1 MNIYIIVKYDSPP
14 KYNRRSSRSF
24 YLAKELLKFGHQV
37 TLITSDSNHLGKF
50 PDSQDIYNYEI
61 IEEVKLCWVKTKKYS
76 KTASMS
82 RVLSWLDFVRK
93 LFKLNVSK
101 MDRPDV
107 VMVSTLPLSLILY
120 GYYLKKKFN
129 AFLIFDVRDIWP
141 LVLMECGNFSKYH
154 PLVLLQGVI
163 EKFGYKKAD
172 LITGTMPKLDLH
184 VKSVLGYNK
193 PFFCLPLGFNPDN
206 YKEDFLNKKNPFED
220 LFPKDKTIVGYS
232 GSMGTVNG
240 LDGFIESV
248 KLLQD
253 NPNIYFMIVGSGDF
267 KKKFENKLIDCKNV
281 TFLSRIE
288 QNQVKYFL
296 QKCDILYLST
306 VENSGG
312 VWQYGQSMN
321 KIVEYMLAAK
331 IILVSYPSIG
341 FQSMVNEANC
351 GKFVE
356 AFSPIDI
363 KNAILDMV
371 NMDPKDREK
380 LGNNGRKWIYE
391 NRQYSKLAEEYIDA
405 IMSIKQKQKD

>member
-1 MNIYIIVKYDSPP
+1 MNICVISKYAPPP
-14 KYNRRSSRSF
+14 KYCKVAPRLF
-24 YLAKELLKFGHQV
+24 YLAREFVKMENKV
-37 TLITSDSNHLGKF
+37 ILITSDSNHLAEF
-50 PDSQDIYNYEI
+50 PGSHDIYNYEVVESI
-61 IEEVKLCWVKTKKYS
+61 LLWWIKTKKYS
-76 KTASMS
+76 KTASLS
-82 RVLSWLDFVRK
+82 RLLSWLDFERK
-93 LFKLNVSK
+93 LFKFDTKKLDN
-101 MDRPDV
+101 PDV
-107 VMVSTLPLSLILY
+107 VIVSSLSIFTILY
-120 GYYLKKKFN
+120 GYYLKKKFSS
-129 AFLIFDVRDIWP
+129 FLIFEIRDIWP
-141 LVLMECGNFSKYH
+141 LTMIEEGDFSKWN
-154 PLVLLQGVI
+154 PLILLMKLI
-163 EKFGYKKAD
+163 EKFGYKRAD
-172 LITGTMPKLDLH
+172 LIVGTMPKLDLH
-184 VKSVLGYNK
+184 VKSILGYNK

-220 LFPKDKTIVGYS
+220 FFPKDKTIVGYS
-232 GSMGTVNG
+232 GSMGITNG
-240 LDGFIESV
+240 LDGFIESI

-253 NPNIYFMIVGSGDF
+253 NPNIYFMIVGSGDL
-267 KKKFENKLIDCKNV
+267 KKSFENKLIDCKNV

-306 VENSGG
+306 VKDSK

-331 IILVSYPSIG
+331 PILISYPDTG

-380 LGNNGRKWIYE
+380 LGKNGRKWMYE
-391 NRQYSKLAEEYIDA
+391 NRQYSMLAKKIIDV
-405 IMSIKQKQKD
+405 IIKIKRS